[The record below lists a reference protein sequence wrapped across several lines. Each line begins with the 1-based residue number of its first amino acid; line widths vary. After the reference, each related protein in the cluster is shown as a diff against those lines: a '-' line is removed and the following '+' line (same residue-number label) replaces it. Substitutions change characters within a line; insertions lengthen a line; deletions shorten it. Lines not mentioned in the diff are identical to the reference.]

1 MMEYAITIIEGLYSQ
16 GVFLHLSYILLIL
29 FLMFDKYK
37 CNMALDAQMRKNLVM
52 GDQLNAMRLELKQL
66 HVELVA
72 LVKENHHLNHEIQLL
87 TLQMNALRDEIKKK
101 KD

>member
-1 MMEYAITIIEGLYSQ
+1 
-16 GVFLHLSYILLIL
+16 
-29 FLMFDKYK
+29 
-37 CNMALDAQMRKNLVM
+37 M